1 MALPLADPE
10 FWLVTAAAATA
21 LGLSARKIAKA
32 LRKDSEVMCDKCPKP
47 RARAASSRLGLRGD
61 GKSQD

>member
-10 FWLVTAAAATA
+10 FWMVTAGAALA
-21 LGLSARKIAKA
+21 LGLGARKVAKA

-47 RARAASSRLGLRGD
+47 RARLATPPGIRRT
-61 GKSQD
+61 GKPTE